1 MATRKAASV
10 FRFTAPLE
18 RMTGRFAWHFVEFPH
33 DVHELFGKRGEVRV
47 KCIINGVAADRALM
61 PTKSGMHIII
71 LGADMRRQTGVRKP
85 GDLAKVELWLDP
97 EPDRVSIPEELADTL
112 DFLPEMKS
120 KWDLLSPGMQRSMC
134 YWVSSAKTTPTRAKR
149 VAEILRRIETG
160 LFDRY
165 MRPRKQAT
173 RKAPEKKKPR

>member
-1 MATRKAASV
+1 MAAKRKLQTW
-10 FRFTAPLE
+10 RFTSPLE
-18 RMTGRFAWHFVEFPH
+18 RMAGSFGWHYLEFPH
-33 DVHELFGKRGEVRV
+33 DVHDLFGKRGEVRV
-47 KCIINGVAADRALM
+47 KCLINGVAADRALM

-71 LGADMRRQTGVRKP
+71 LGADLRRQTGVRKP

-112 DFLPEMKS
+112 EFLPEMKAR
-120 KWDLLSPGMQRSMC
+120 WDLLTPGMQRSMC

-149 VAEILRRIETG
+149 VAELLRRFETG
-160 LFDRY
+160 YFDKY
-165 MRPRKQAT
+165 MRPRKQAA